1 MLLKIQCEL
10 QCAGWQ
16 SQLKCCHPQDTNQTS
31 LKKHAKCRSCENWC
45 FKKEKKELFT
55 LLSLYSSYSCLE
67 HSKVHLLKQLSFTT
81 NNCFNHVNIH
91 SWSEARHKSIRQ
103 FHYYLSNMCV
113 MRRRVTSKQRTMLWP
128 CYFSFVLLLSHWRI
142 SKQVWLK
149 IVFETCMWL
158 IRWFLTSTPKCAW
171 PSSGLDSGTA
181 KTVRTLLDSFYGQ
194 ALGGKYQVWYEG
206 GGDLPNVWRMCF

>member
-1 MLLKIQCEL
+1 MRRLAESAKVLPSSRYQPN
-10 QCAGWQ
+10 
-16 SQLKCCHPQDTNQTS
+16 QLKKTCKMQVLWELVLQ
-31 LKKHAKCRSCENWC
+31 KR
-45 FKKEKKELFT
+45 KERIVT
-55 LLSLYSSYSCLE
+55 LLSLYSCYRCLE

-158 IRWFLTSTPKCAW
+158 IWWFLTSTPKCTW